1 MMGRAVSDDNA
12 EQLDQQRFREGR
24 TRKVR
29 PSRVSAGL
37 FILTHREFDMTIAT
51 HPFDALMNITAR
63 PPTVFVRGE
72 GSYLWDDSGKRYL
85 DFIQGWAVNCLGHS
99 PPQIAEALAAQAK
112 LLLTPSPAF
121 YNGPSLKLAKALTD
135 HSCFDQVFFTN
146 SGAEANEGAIKLARK
161 YGALHKNGAYEIVTF
176 EGGFHGRTLA
186 TMSASGKKAFEPL
199 FEPKVPGFPKAKLND
214 LASVKRLINDK
225 TIGVMLEPIQ
235 GEAGVWPAT
244 DQFLRD
250 LRALT
255 KEHGLLLIFD
265 EIQTGMG
272 RTGKLFHYE
281 HAGIEPDIMT
291 LGKGIGGGVP
301 LAALLATDA
310 ASCFEHGDQGGTF
323 NGNPLMCAAGL
334 AVLQCIGTPDF
345 LKSVADTGLFLA
357 SELQRISAR
366 HGLGEVR
373 GRGLL
378 LALDLKHPIAASIVA
393 QAFED
398 GVLLNA
404 PRPDALRFMPAL
416 NVSKG
421 EIADMID
428 ALDAILSKMGAA
440 RRVA

>member
-1 MMGRAVSDDNA
+1 
-12 EQLDQQRFREGR
+12 
-24 TRKVR
+24 
-29 PSRVSAGL
+29 
-37 FILTHREFDMTIAT
+37 MTIAT
-51 HPFDALMNITAR
+51 HSFDALMDITAR

-72 GSYLWDDSGKRYL
+72 GSFLWDDSGKRYL
-85 DFIQGWAVNCLGHS
+85 DFVQGWAVNCLGHS
-99 PPQIAEALAAQAK
+99 PPAVVEALAAQSK

-121 YNGPSLKLAKALTD
+121 FNAPSLKLAKALAD
-135 HSCFDQVFFTN
+135 LSCFDQVFFTN

-161 YGALHKNGAYEIVTF
+161 FGALHRNGAYEIITF

-199 FEPKVPGFPKAKLND
+199 FEPKVSGFPKARLND

-235 GEAGVWPAT
+235 GEAGVWPAS
-244 DQFLRD
+244 DQFLRE
-250 LRALT
+250 LRTLT
-255 KEHGLLLIFD
+255 REHGLLLILD

-301 LAALLATDA
+301 LGALLATEA

-334 AVLQCIGTPDF
+334 AVLQHVSEPDF
-345 LKSVADTGLFLA
+345 LKSVAEAGVFLA
-357 SELQRISAR
+357 SELQRISVR

-373 GRGLL
+373 GKGLL
-378 LALDLKHPIAASIVA
+378 LALDLRHPIAVSIVA

-416 NVSKG
+416 NVTRG
-421 EIADMID
+421 EIAGMID
-428 ALDAILSKMGAA
+428 CLDAILTKMGAA

>member
-1 MMGRAVSDDNA
+1 
-12 EQLDQQRFREGR
+12 
-24 TRKVR
+24 
-29 PSRVSAGL
+29 
-37 FILTHREFDMTIAT
+37 MTIAT

-121 YNGPSLKLAKALTD
+121 YNGPSLQLAKALTD

-244 DQFLRD
+244 DQFLRE

-265 EIQTGMG
+265 EIQSGMS

-301 LAALLATDA
+301 LAALLATEA

-334 AVLQCIGTPDF
+334 AVLQCVGTPDF
-345 LKSVADTGLFLA
+345 LKSVVDTGLFLA

-378 LALDLKHPIAASIVA
+378 LALDLKHPIGASIVA
-393 QAFED
+393 QALAD
-398 GVLLNA
+398 GVLLNS
-404 PRPDALRFMPAL
+404 PQPDALRFMPAL
-416 NVSKG
+416 NVTRE
-421 EIADMID
+421 EITELIES
-428 ALDAILSKMGAA
+428 LEAILTKMGAA

>member
-378 LALDLKHPIAASIVA
+378 LALDLKHPIGASIVA
-393 QAFED
+393 QALAD
-398 GVLLNA
+398 GVLLNS
-404 PRPDALRFMPAL
+404 PQPDALRFMPAL
-416 NVSKG
+416 NVTRE
-421 EIADMID
+421 EITEMIEG
-428 ALDAILSKMGAA
+428 LDAILTRMGAA

>member
-1 MMGRAVSDDNA
+1 
-12 EQLDQQRFREGR
+12 LRFFSFSF
-24 TRKVR
+24 TR
-29 PSRVSAGL
+29 SRS
-37 FILTHREFDMTIAT
+37 FEMNIPT
-51 HPFDALMNITAR
+51 HPFDALMEITSR

-72 GSYLWDDSGKRYL
+72 GAYLWDDDGKRYL
-85 DFIQGWAVNCLGHS
+85 DFIQGWAVNALGHS
-99 PPQIAEALAAQAK
+99 PPAVVEALAAQAQ

-121 YNGPSLKLAKALTD
+121 YNGPSLKLAKSLVD

-161 YGALHKNGAYEIVTF
+161 YGALHKNGAYEIIAF
-176 EGGFHGRTLA
+176 EGAFHGRTLA
-186 TMSASGKKAFEPL
+186 TMSLSGKKAFEPL

-214 LASVKRLINDK
+214 LASVKALISDK
-225 TIGVMLEPIQ
+225 TIGVMIEPIQ

-244 DQFLRD
+244 DQFLRE

-255 KEHGLLLIFD
+255 KELGLLLIFD
-265 EIQTGMG
+265 EIQTGIG

-301 LAALLATDA
+301 LGALLATKA
-310 ASCFEHGDQGGTF
+310 ASCFVHGDQGGTF

-334 AVLQCIGTPDF
+334 AVMAQVADPGF
-345 LKSVADTGLFLA
+345 LKSVADTGLYLE

-378 LALDLKHPIAASIVA
+378 VALDLRHPIGASIVA
-393 QAFED
+393 EALAD
-398 GVLLNA
+398 GVLLNS
-404 PRPDALRFMPAL
+404 PQPDALRFMPAL
-416 NVSKG
+416 NVTRN
-421 EIADMID
+421 EIAAMID
-428 ALDAILSKMGAA
+428 CLDAILTKMGAA

>member
-1 MMGRAVSDDNA
+1 MS
-12 EQLDQQRFREGR
+12 
-24 TRKVR
+24 
-29 PSRVSAGL
+29 
-37 FILTHREFDMTIAT
+37 IAT
-51 HPFDALMNITAR
+51 HSFDALMEITSR

-72 GSYLWDDSGKRYL
+72 GSFLWDDSGKRYL
-85 DFIQGWAVNCLGHS
+85 DFVQGWAVNCLGHS
-99 PPQIAEALAAQAK
+99 PPAIADALAAQAK

-121 YNGPSLKLAKALTD
+121 YNGPSLELAKALAD
-135 HSCFDQVFFTN
+135 HSCFDQVFFAN
-146 SGAEANEGAIKLARK
+146 SGGEANEGAIKLARK
-161 YGALHKNGAYEIVTF
+161 YGALHKNGAYEIITF

-214 LASVKRLINDK
+214 LDSVKQLITDK

-235 GEAGVWPAT
+235 GESGVWPAT
-244 DQFLRD
+244 DEFLGE

-255 KEHGLLLIFD
+255 KAHGLLLIFD
-265 EIQTGMG
+265 EIQTGIG

-301 LAALLATDA
+301 LAALLATNK

-334 AVLQCIGTPDF
+334 AVLEAVSKPEF
-345 LKSVADTGLFLA
+345 LKSTVDAGLFLE
-357 SELQRISAR
+357 SELQRISTR

-378 LALDLKHPIAASIVA
+378 LALDLKHAIGASVVA
-393 QAFED
+393 QALAE
-398 GVLLNA
+398 GLLLNS
-404 PRPDALRFMPAL
+404 PQPDALRFMPAL
-416 NVSKG
+416 NVTRE
-421 EIADMID
+421 EIAQMID
-428 ALDAILSKMGAA
+428 GLDTILTRMGAA

>member
-1 MMGRAVSDDNA
+1 
-12 EQLDQQRFREGR
+12 
-24 TRKVR
+24 
-29 PSRVSAGL
+29 
-37 FILTHREFDMTIAT
+37 MTNAT
-51 HPFDALMNITAR
+51 HPFGALMEITAR

-72 GSYLWDDSGKRYL
+72 GSWLWDDSGKRYL

-99 PPQIAEALAAQAK
+99 PSVVAEALAEQAK

-121 YNGPSLKLAKALTD
+121 YNGPSLKLAKALVD
-135 HSCFDQVFFTN
+135 HSCFDRVFFAN

-161 YGALHKNGAYEIVTF
+161 YGALHRNGAHEIITF

-199 FEPKVPGFPKAKLND
+199 FEPKVSGFPKATLND
-214 LASVKRLINDK
+214 LASVKRLISDQ
-225 TIGVMLEPIQ
+225 TVGVMLEPIQ

-255 KEHGLLLIFD
+255 KTHGLLLIVD

-301 LAALLATDA
+301 LAALLATEA
-310 ASCFEHGDQGGTF
+310 ASCFAHGDQGGTF

-334 AVLQCIGTPDF
+334 AVLEEVSKPDF
-345 LKSVADTGLFLA
+345 LKSAVDAGLFLE

-378 LALDLKHPIAASIVA
+378 LALDLKLPIGAAIAA
-393 QAFED
+393 QALQA
-398 GVLLNA
+398 GLLLNS
-404 PRPDALRFMPAL
+404 PQPDSLRFMPAL
-416 NVSKG
+416 NVTRA
-421 EIADMID
+421 EIAEMID
-428 ALDAILSKMGAA
+428 QLDVILGRAGAA
-440 RRVA
+440 RLVA

>member
-1 MMGRAVSDDNA
+1 
-12 EQLDQQRFREGR
+12 
-24 TRKVR
+24 
-29 PSRVSAGL
+29 
-37 FILTHREFDMTIAT
+37 MTNAT
-51 HPFDALMNITAR
+51 HPFDALMDITAR

-72 GSYLWDDSGKRYL
+72 GSFLWDDSGKRYL

-99 PPQIAEALAAQAK
+99 PPEVAEALAEQAK

-121 YNGPSLKLAKALTD
+121 YNAPSLELAKALVD
-135 HSCFDQVFFTN
+135 HSCFDQVFFAN

-176 EGGFHGRTLA
+176 EGAFHGRTLA
-186 TMSASGKKAFEPL
+186 TMSASGKKAFEPR
-199 FEPKVPGFPKAKLND
+199 FEPKVPGFPKAPLND
-214 LASVKRLINDK
+214 LASVKRLISDK
-225 TIGVMLEPIQ
+225 TVGVMLEPIQ

-250 LRALT
+250 LRTLT
-255 KEHGLLLIFD
+255 KAHGLLLIFD

-272 RTGKLFHYE
+272 RTGTLFHYE
-281 HAGIEPDIMT
+281 HAEIEPDIMT

-301 LAALLATDA
+301 LAALLATEA

-334 AVLQCIGTPDF
+334 AVLDRVAAPDF
-345 LKSVADTGLFLA
+345 LKSVVDSGLFLE
-357 SELQRISAR
+357 SELQRLSAR

-378 LALDLKHPIAASIVA
+378 QALDLKHPIGASIVA
-393 QAFED
+393 QARES
-398 GVLLNA
+398 GVLLNS
-404 PRPDALRFMPAL
+404 PQPDALRFMPAL
-416 NVSKG
+416 NVTRV
-421 EIADMID
+421 EIAAMIEC
-428 ALDAILSKMGAA
+428 LDAILTRMGAA

>member
-1 MMGRAVSDDNA
+1 MN
-12 EQLDQQRFREGR
+12 
-24 TRKVR
+24 
-29 PSRVSAGL
+29 
-37 FILTHREFDMTIAT
+37 IAI
-51 HPFDALMNITAR
+51 HPFDALMEITAR
-63 PPTVFVRGE
+63 PATVFVRGE
-72 GSYLWDDSGKRYL
+72 GSFLWDDSGKRYL

-99 PPQIAEALAAQAK
+99 PPAIAEALAVQAK

-121 YNGPSLKLAKALTD
+121 YNATSLKLAKALVD
-135 HSCFDQVFFTN
+135 HSCLDRVFFAN
-146 SGAEANEGAIKLARK
+146 SGGEANEGAIKLARK
-161 YGALHKNGAYEIVTF
+161 YGALHRSGAYEIITF
-176 EGGFHGRTLA
+176 DGGFHGRTLA

-199 FEPKVPGFPKAKLND
+199 FEPKVAGFPKAQLND
-214 LASVKRLINDK
+214 LASVRRLIGDN
-225 TIGVMLEPIQ
+225 TIAVMLEPIQ

-250 LRALT
+250 LRELT

-272 RTGKLFHYE
+272 RSGKLFHYE

-301 LAALLATDA
+301 LAALLATEH

-323 NGNPLMCAAGL
+323 NGNPLMCAVGL
-334 AVLQCIGTPDF
+334 AVLARVAEPGF
-345 LKSVADTGLFLA
+345 LKAVTEIGLYLE

-378 LALDLKHPIAASIVA
+378 LALDLKHPIGASIVA
-393 QAFED
+393 QAFDD
-398 GVLLNA
+398 GILLNS
-404 PRPDALRFMPAL
+404 PQPDALRFMPAL
-416 NVSKG
+416 NVTRE
-421 EIADMID
+421 EIAGMID
-428 ALDAILSKMGAA
+428 GLDAILTRMGAA

>member
-1 MMGRAVSDDNA
+1 
-12 EQLDQQRFREGR
+12 
-24 TRKVR
+24 
-29 PSRVSAGL
+29 
-37 FILTHREFDMTIAT
+37 MTMAT
-51 HPFDALMNITAR
+51 HPFDALMNITER

-135 HSCFDQVFFTN
+135 YSCFDQVFFTN

-161 YGALHKNGAYEIVTF
+161 YGALHKNGAYEIITF
-176 EGGFHGRTLA
+176 EGAFHGRTLA

-199 FEPKVPGFPKAKLND
+199 FEPKVSGFPRAKPND

-244 DQFLRD
+244 DQFLRE

-334 AVLQCIGTPDF
+334 AVLQCVGTPDF
-345 LKSVADTGLFLA
+345 RKSVVDSGLFLA
-357 SELQRISAR
+357 GELQRISAR

-378 LALDLKHPIAASIVA
+378 LALDLKHPIGASIVA
-393 QAFED
+393 QALAD
-398 GVLLNA
+398 GVLLNS
-404 PRPDALRFMPAL
+404 PQPDALRFMPAL
-416 NVSKG
+416 NVTRE
-421 EIADMID
+421 EITEMIEG
-428 ALDAILSKMGAA
+428 LDAILTKMGAA

>member
-1 MMGRAVSDDNA
+1 MNIVD
-12 EQLDQQRFREGR
+12 
-24 TRKVR
+24 
-29 PSRVSAGL
+29 
-37 FILTHREFDMTIAT
+37 
-51 HPFDALMNITAR
+51 HPYDALMNITSR
-63 PPTVFVRGE
+63 PPAVFVRGE
-72 GSYLWDDSGKRYL
+72 GSFLWDDSGKRYL

-99 PPQIAEALAAQAK
+99 PPVVADALGAQAR

-121 YNGPSLKLAKALTD
+121 YNGPSLKLAKALVD

-161 YGALHKNGAYEIVTF
+161 YGALHRSGAHEIITF

-186 TMSASGKKAFEPL
+186 TMSASGKKAFETL
-199 FEPKVPGFPKAKLND
+199 FEPKVSGFPKAQLND
-214 LASVKRLINDK
+214 LGSVERLINDK
-225 TIGVMLEPIQ
+225 TIAVMLEPIQ

-250 LRALT
+250 LRELT
-255 KEHGLLLIFD
+255 RAHGLLLIVD
-265 EIQTGMG
+265 EIQTGVG

-281 HAGIEPDIMT
+281 HADIAPDIMT

-301 LAALLATDA
+301 LAALLATEA
-310 ASCFEHGDQGGTF
+310 VSCFEHGDQGGTF

-334 AVLQCIGTPDF
+334 AVLQHVVAPDF
-345 LKSVADTGLFLA
+345 LKSVADTGLHLEG
-357 SELQRISAR
+357 ELQRISAR

-378 LALDLKHPIAASIVA
+378 LALDLRVPIAGSIVA
-393 QAFED
+393 QAFDD

-416 NVSKG
+416 NVTRE
-421 EIADMID
+421 EIAHMID
-428 ALDAILSKMGAA
+428 CLDTVLTKMGAA

>member
-12 EQLDQQRFREGR
+12 EQLVSNVFEKAAPS
-24 TRKVR
+24 KVR
-29 PSRVSAGL
+29 PSCVLSL
-37 FILTHREFDMTIAT
+37 FFIQPGSFDMNIAT
-51 HPFDALMNITAR
+51 HPFDALMEITAR

-99 PPQIAEALAAQAK
+99 PPVIAEALSGQAK

-121 YNGPSLKLAKALTD
+121 YNLPSLKLAKALTD

-161 YGALHKNGAYEIVTF
+161 YGALHKGGAYEIITF
-176 EGGFHGRTLA
+176 DGGFHGRTLA

-199 FEPKVPGFPKAKLND
+199 FEPKVAGFPKAQLND
-214 LASVKRLINDK
+214 LASVKRLISDK
-225 TIGVMLEPIQ
+225 TIAVMLEPIQ

-244 DQFLRD
+244 DQFLRE
-250 LRALT
+250 LRTLT
-255 KEHGLLLIFD
+255 SEHGLLLITD

-281 HAGIEPDIMT
+281 HADIEPDIMT

-301 LAALLATDA
+301 FAALLATQA

-334 AVLQCIGTPDF
+334 AVLQAVAEPDF
-345 LKSVADTGLFLA
+345 LKSVTDTGLYLE
-357 SELQRISAR
+357 SELQRMSAR

-378 LALDLKHPIAASIVA
+378 LALDLKHPLAASIVA

-404 PRPDALRFMPAL
+404 PRPDTLRLMPAL
-416 NVSKG
+416 NVTKA
-421 EIADMID
+421 EIAGMID
-428 ALDAILSKMGAA
+428 CLDAILTRMGAA